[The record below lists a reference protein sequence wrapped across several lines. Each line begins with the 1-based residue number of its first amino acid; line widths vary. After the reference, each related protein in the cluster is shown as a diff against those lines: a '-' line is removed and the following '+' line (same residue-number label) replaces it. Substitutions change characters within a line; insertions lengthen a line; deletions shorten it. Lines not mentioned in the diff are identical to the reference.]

1 MVDLQELTAYLSE
14 LADDINEGDGVWGI
28 SYNAVEDVFEICIN
42 PEYFIEVA
50 EEFYFPLDEIGVL
63 EAEQL
68 GEHDPLKYRIE
79 FYAGNV
85 LYFSYLTDREYK
97 EFKTTVKEYRNG
109 HIV

>member
-1 MVDLQELTAYLSE
+1 MVDLQELTSYLNE
-14 LADDINEGDGVWGI
+14 LADDINEDDGVWGI
-28 SYNAVEDVFEICIN
+28 SYNAVGDVFEICIN

-68 GEHDPLKYRIE
+68 DPLKYRIE

-97 EFKTTVKEYRNG
+97 EFETTVKEYQNG
-109 HIV
+109 YIV

>member
-1 MVDLQELTAYLSE
+1 MVGLQELTAYLSE
-14 LADDINEGDGVWGI
+14 LADDIKEDDGVWGI

-50 EEFYFPLDEIGVL
+50 EEFHFPLDEIGVL

-68 GEHDPLKYRIE
+68 DEHDPLKYRIE

-97 EFKTTVKEYRNG
+97 EFKTTVKEYQNG
-109 HIV
+109 YTV